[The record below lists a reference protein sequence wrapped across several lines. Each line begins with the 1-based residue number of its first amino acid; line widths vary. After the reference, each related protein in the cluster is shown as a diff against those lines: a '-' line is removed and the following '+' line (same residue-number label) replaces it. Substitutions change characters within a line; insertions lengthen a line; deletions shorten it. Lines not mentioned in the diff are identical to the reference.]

1 MLRLSAFLAT
11 VSFAVL
17 LAADPAAA
25 SYPGLFGSK
34 EKRYETSAAFKKW
47 HGMMARFRSEKRKVN
62 QSCDGGWFSDCHM
75 QDWGKLLAGLRSADR
90 ETQIRSIHAEMNSA
104 PYITDPRNWGVR
116 DYWAT
121 PGQFFD
127 KDGDCEDYAIAK
139 YLSLRALGFGPDD
152 MRVVVLKDQN
162 LRLMHAVLAVY
173 IDGRTLILDNQI
185 RGVVEDRNIHHYR
198 PIYSIN
204 ETGWWRHQRR

>member
-1 MLRLSAFLAT
+1 MT
-11 VSFAVL
+11 KFASL
-17 LAADPAAA
+17 LAILSLGMWFSAAPADA
-25 SYPGLFGSK
+25 YGGLFGSK
-34 EKRYETSAAFKKW
+34 EKRYEMSRAFKKW
-47 HGMMARFRSEKRKVN
+47 HGMMARFQRERPQMA
-62 QSCDGGWFSDCHM
+62 QSCDGGWFSECGM
-75 QDWGKLLAGLRSADR
+75 QEWSKLLTDLRSADR
-90 ETQIRSIHAEMNSA
+90 ETQIRSVHAEMNSA

-139 YLSLRALGFGPDD
+139 YLSLRALGFSPDD

-173 IDGRTLILDNQI
+173 VGGRTLILDNQI
-185 RGVVEDRNIHHYR
+185 RGVVDHTSIHHYR

-204 ETGWWRHQRR
+204 ENAWWRHQKN